1 MGCINNVK
9 IKDKKC
15 TYIVRSNQL
24 KKEVIERRKYS
35 HPINEHIFSKRD
47 IEDISRTV
55 ISQSIDDLIENNP
68 LPFVKIKRK
77 NNHL

>member
-1 MGCINNVK
+1 MVK
-9 IKDKKC
+9 I
-15 TYIVRSNQL
+15 YL
-24 KKEVIERRKYS
+24 VILYS
-35 HPINEHIFSKRD
+35 HPLNEYIFSKRD

-77 NNHL
+77 KNHL